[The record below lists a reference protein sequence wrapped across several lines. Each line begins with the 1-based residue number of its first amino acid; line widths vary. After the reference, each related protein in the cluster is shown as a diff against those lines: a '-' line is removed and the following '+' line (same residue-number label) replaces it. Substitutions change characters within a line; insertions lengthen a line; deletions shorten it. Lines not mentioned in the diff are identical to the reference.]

1 MIQCKNRVF
10 KFIEKLLNSEL
21 NEKDNEI
28 IELGSLYLMTS
39 YKNIY
44 CIVIKNDFEVT
55 LAHSDICS

>member
-28 IELGSLYLMTS
+28 IELGSL
-39 YKNIY
+39 
-44 CIVIKNDFEVT
+44 
-55 LAHSDICS
+55 